1 MYGAQQPR
9 KKKMTSLPEILC
21 LLWGA
26 PRAPGVAADYRAACE
41 AHPLFLRDLA
51 VFCNAA
57 APIAGAR
64 EFDRG
69 VEEGK
74 RRVWLH
80 VARLAAIQP
89 EDFLSITDT
98 GNDHD

>member
-1 MYGAQQPR
+1 M
-9 KKKMTSLPEILC
+9 KSLPEILS
-21 LLWGA
+21 LLWGPQAA
-26 PRAPGVAADYRAACE
+26 PRVAAEYREAC
-41 AHPLFLRDLA
+41 ARHPLFLRDLA

-57 APIAGAR
+57 APIAGTR

-80 VARLAAIQP
+80 VARLAAIRP
-89 EDFLSITDT
+89 EDFLSITDQE
-98 GNDHD
+98 NDHD

>member
-1 MYGAQQPR
+1 M
-9 KKKMTSLPEILC
+9 KSLPEILS

-26 PRAPGVAADYRAACE
+26 SRAPRVAADYRAACE

-80 VARLAAIQP
+80 IARLAAISP
-89 EDFLSITDT
+89 TDFVSIADKET
-98 GNDHD
+98 DHD

>member
-1 MYGAQQPR
+1 M
-9 KKKMTSLPEILC
+9 KTLPDILS
-21 LLWGA
+21 LLWGRRQA
-26 PRAPGVAADYRAACE
+26 PRVASAYRDACA

-57 APIAGAR
+57 APIAGAS

-80 VARLAAIQP
+80 VARLAALGP
-89 EDFLSITDT
+89 EDFVSLTDQ
-98 GNDHD
+98 GEPE

>member
-1 MYGAQQPR
+1 M
-9 KKKMTSLPEILC
+9 KTLPDLLS
-21 LLWGA
+21 LLWGRRQA
-26 PRAPGVAADYRAACE
+26 PRVAAAYRDACA

-57 APIAGAR
+57 APITGAS

-69 VEEGK
+69 IEEGK

-80 VARLAAIQP
+80 VARLAALEP
-89 EDFLSITDT
+89 DDFPSITDE
-98 GNDHD
+98 GDAE

>member
-1 MYGAQQPR
+1 
-9 KKKMTSLPEILC
+9 MTSLPHILS
-21 LLWGA
+21 LLWGPARA
-26 PRAPGVAADYRAACE
+26 PRVAADYRAAC
-41 AHPLFLRDLA
+41 AQHPLFLRDLA

-57 APIAGAR
+57 APIAGTR

-80 VARLAAIQP
+80 VARLAAISP
-89 EDFLSITDT
+89 ADFVSITDKE
-98 GNDHD
+98 NDHD